1 MRFWI
6 AFALPL
12 LANDPFL
19 QWMDRI
25 AQKQLDERASRM
37 AAITTPE
44 QVKRRQADI
53 KSKLLDIIGGLPDY
67 KGPLQ
72 ARITGVI
79 NADGYAIEKVLFQS
93 LPGYYVTANVYRPLA
108 KARYPAVLL
117 QSGHTQEG
125 KPEPQIAA
133 ANLALQGYVAMT
145 FDPVGQGEREQT
157 YVPMLGRAL
166 SGGSV
171 NEHLAMG
178 AQAIWMNQSVVRY
191 FVHDARRAIDYLIS
205 RADVDANAIGAA
217 GCSGAGALTT
227 YTATLDDRVK
237 AAAPACFLMTY
248 RSLFSGP
255 TTDSEMSPPMFV
267 ASGLDQA
274 DMYIM
279 AAPKPWL
286 LMATEEDYFPPV
298 SARPVYEEAR
308 RFFEI
313 LKAPENL
320 RFHVGP
326 GPHGTPVESRTEIYR
341 WMAKWLRNSNA
352 PVQERPVK
360 QYTNLEL
367 RVTRTGNVADE
378 PGSRRLH
385 EILREELL
393 KKRKPASREE
403 LRAELK
409 RLGVAAPGAP
419 AVKTN
424 GDEIVFDVE
433 PGVPVRAKL
442 YVPSAPGRKP
452 AVIIVE
458 DKPMP
463 QPLFVSRTRPT
474 APLAEALYK
483 QGHIVLELEPRDS
496 PLQTESRAFVGN
508 WLANTRAN
516 LIGLNLPAM
525 RARDILR
532 GVDLLEAREDVS
544 EIRGAARG
552 VKGIWLLMAAAVDA
566 RLKKV
571 WVDRTPHS
579 VLAAYDRPLG
589 QFFNDALIPG
599 FALHH
604 DFGDFVEPQR
614 LLWSDPTDWMNRV
627 VPLGAA
633 YRYRYTGEPDDAL
646 ITEFLSKDSL
656 FPPRAA
662 VYTP

>member
-1 MRFWI
+1 MRLLFL
-6 AFALPL
+6 AASLTLHAQDPL
-12 LANDPFL
+12 L
-19 QWMDRI
+19 QWMDRV
-25 AQKQLDERASRM
+25 AQQQLDSRAKLT
-37 AAITTPE
+37 AAIQTPE
-44 QVKRRQADI
+44 QVKQRQAQI
-53 KSKLLDIIGGLPDY
+53 KTKLLELIGGLPDY
-67 KGPLQ
+67 KGPLH
-72 ARITGVI
+72 ARVTGVL
-79 NADGYAIEKVLFQS
+79 NADGYVIERVLFQS
-93 LPGYYVTANVYRPLA
+93 LPGYYVTANVYRPIN
-108 KARYPAVLL
+108 KGRYPAVLL

-125 KPEPQIAA
+125 KPEPQVAA

-157 YVPMLGRAL
+157 YLPMLGRAL

-178 AQAIWMNQSVVRY
+178 AQNIWMNQSVVRY

-248 RSLFSGP
+248 RALFSGP
-255 TTDSEMSPPMFV
+255 TTDSEMSPPMFI

-279 AAPKPWL
+279 SAPKPWL
-286 LMATEEDYFPPV
+286 LMATEEDYFPPKT
-298 SARPVYEEAR
+298 ARPVYEEAR

-313 LKAPENL
+313 LKAPDRL

-326 GPHGTPVESRTEIYR
+326 GPHGTPVESREEIYR
-341 WMAKWLRNSNA
+341 WMAKWLRNGNG
-352 PVQERPVK
+352 QTKERPVK

-367 RVTRTGNVADE
+367 RVTKSGSVADE

-385 EILREELL
+385 EILKEDLL
-393 KKRKPASREE
+393 KKRKPASRDE

-409 RLGVAAPGAP
+409 RLGVTAPGAP
-419 AVKTN
+419 IVTTN
-424 GDEIVFDVE
+424 GGESVFDVE
-433 PGVPVRAKL
+433 PGVPIRARL
-442 YVPSAPGRKP
+442 YVPNTPGRKP

-474 APLAEALYK
+474 EPLAEALY
-483 QGHIVLELEPRDS
+483 QQHHIVLELEPRDS
-496 PLQTESRAFVGN
+496 PLQVESRAFTGN
-508 WLANTRAN
+508 WLANGRAN

-532 GVDLLEAREDVS
+532 AVDLLEARGDVG
-544 EIRGAARG
+544 EIRAAARG
-552 VKGIWLLMAAAVDA
+552 VKGIWLLMAAAVDP

-571 WVDRTPHS
+571 WVDRTPYS
-579 VLAAYDRPLG
+579 VLAAYDRPIG
-589 QFFNDALIPG
+589 NFFFDALIPG
-599 FALHH
+599 FALKH
-604 DFGDFVEPQR
+604 DFSDFVEPSR
-614 LLWSDPTDWMNRV
+614 VIWSDPTDWMNRV
-627 VPLGAA
+627 VSLGAP
-633 YRYRYTGEPDDAL
+633 YRYRYTGEPDDAT
-646 ITEFLSKDSL
+646 IEAFLK
-656 FPPRAA
+656 
-662 VYTP
+662 

>member
-1 MRFWI
+1 MRLLFL
-6 AFALPL
+6 AASLTLHAQDPL
-12 LANDPFL
+12 L
-19 QWMDRI
+19 QWMDRV
-25 AQKQLDERASRM
+25 AQQQLDSRAKLT
-37 AAITTPE
+37 AAIQTPE
-44 QVKRRQADI
+44 QVKQRQAQI
-53 KSKLLDIIGGLPDY
+53 KTKLLELIGGLPDY
-67 KGPLQ
+67 KGPLH
-72 ARITGVI
+72 ARVTGVL
-79 NADGYAIEKVLFQS
+79 NADGYVIERVLFQS
-93 LPGYYVTANVYRPLA
+93 LPGYYVTANVYRPIN
-108 KARYPAVLL
+108 KGRYPAVLL

-125 KPEPQIAA
+125 KPEPQVAA

-157 YVPMLGRAL
+157 YLPMLGRAL

-178 AQAIWMNQSVVRY
+178 AQNIWMNQSVVRY

-248 RSLFSGP
+248 RALFSGP
-255 TTDSEMSPPMFV
+255 TTDSEMSPPMFI

-279 AAPKPWL
+279 SAPKPWL
-286 LMATEEDYFPPV
+286 LMATEEDYFPPKT
-298 SARPVYEEAR
+298 ARPVYEEAR

-313 LKAPENL
+313 LKAPDRL

-326 GPHGTPVESRTEIYR
+326 GPHGTPVESREEIYR
-341 WMAKWLRNSNA
+341 WMAKWLRNGNG
-352 PVQERPVK
+352 QTKERPVK

-367 RVTRTGNVADE
+367 RVTKSGSVADE

-385 EILREELL
+385 EILKEDLL
-393 KKRKPASREE
+393 KKRKPASRDE

-409 RLGVAAPGAP
+409 RLGVTAPGAP
-419 AVKTN
+419 IVTTN
-424 GDEIVFDVE
+424 GGESVFDVE
-433 PGVPVRAKL
+433 PGVPIRARL
-442 YVPSAPGRKP
+442 YVPNTPGRKP

-474 APLAEALYK
+474 APLAEALY
-483 QGHIVLELEPRDS
+483 QQHHIVLELEPRDS
-496 PLQTESRAFVGN
+496 PLQVESRAFTGN
-508 WLANTRAN
+508 WLANGRAN

-532 GVDLLEAREDVS
+532 AVDLLEARGDVG
-544 EIRGAARG
+544 EIRAAARG
-552 VKGIWLLMAAAVDA
+552 VKGIWLLMAAAVDP

-571 WVDRTPHS
+571 WVDRTPYS
-579 VLAAYDRPLG
+579 VLAAYDRPIG
-589 QFFNDALIPG
+589 NFFFDALIPG
-599 FALHH
+599 FALKH
-604 DFGDFVEPQR
+604 DFSDFVEPSR
-614 LLWSDPTDWMNRV
+614 VIWSDPTDWMNRV
-627 VPLGAA
+627 VSLGAP
-633 YRYRYTGEPDDAL
+633 YRYRYTGEPDDAT
-646 ITEFLSKDSL
+646 IEAFLK
-656 FPPRAA
+656 
-662 VYTP
+662 

>member
-1 MRFWI
+1 MRLWI
-6 AFALPL
+6 AFAAVAAFSQQDPL
-12 LANDPFL
+12 L

-37 AAITTPE
+37 AAIRTPE
-44 QVKRRQADI
+44 QVRQRQAQI
-53 KSKLLDIIGGLPDY
+53 KAKLLEIIGGLPDY
-67 KGPLQ
+67 NGPLH
-72 ARITGVI
+72 ARVTGVI
-79 NADGYAIEKVLFQS
+79 TAEGYVIEKLLFQS
-93 LPGYYVTANVYRPLA
+93 LPGYYVTANVYRPLP
-108 KARYPAVLL
+108 KGRYPAVLL

-157 YVPMLGRAL
+157 YLPMLGRAL

-178 AQAIWMNQSVVRY
+178 AQNIWMNQSVVRY
-191 FVHDARRAIDYLIS
+191 FVNDARRAIDYLVS
-205 RADVDANAIGAA
+205 RPDVDANAIGAA

-227 YTATLDDRVK
+227 YTAALDDRVK

-248 RSLFSGP
+248 RALFSGP
-255 TTDSEMSPPMFV
+255 TTDSEMSPPMFI
-267 ASGLDQA
+267 ASGLDQS
-274 DMYIM
+274 DMYILS
-279 AAPKPWL
+279 APKPWL
-286 LMATEEDYFPPV
+286 LMATQEDYFPPV

-313 LKAPENL
+313 LNAPEKL
-320 RFHVGP
+320 HFHVGP

-341 WMAKWLRNSNA
+341 WMAKWLKNSNV
-352 PVQERPVK
+352 PVEEKPVK

-367 RVTRTGNVADE
+367 RVTRSGNVADE

-385 EILREELL
+385 EILKEELL

-409 RLGVAAPGAP
+409 RLGVTAPGAP
-419 AVKTN
+419 IVKTN

-442 YVPSAPGRKP
+442 YVPPGQGKKP

-474 APLAEALYK
+474 APLAEALFK
-483 QGHIVLELEPRDS
+483 QGHIVLEMEPRDS
-496 PLQTESRAFVGN
+496 PLQVESRAFVGN

-532 GVDLLEAREDVS
+532 GVDLLEARGDVS

-552 VKGIWLLMAAAVDA
+552 VKGVWLLMAAAVDQ
-566 RLKKV
+566 RLKRV

-579 VLAAYDRPLG
+579 VLAAYDRPIG
-589 QFFNDALIPG
+589 QFFQDALIPG
-599 FALHH
+599 FALRY
-604 DFGDFVEPQR
+604 DFSDLVEPHR
-614 LLWSDPTDWMNRV
+614 LLWSDPTDWMNRIV
-627 VPLGAA
+627 SLKNS
-633 YRYRYTGEPDDAL
+633 YRYRYIGETDDAL
-646 ITEFLSKDSL
+646 IDVF
-656 FPPRAA
+656 AA
-662 VYTP
+662 R

>member
-1 MRFWI
+1 MRLLFL
-6 AFALPL
+6 AASLTLHAQDPL
-12 LANDPFL
+12 L
-19 QWMDRI
+19 QWMDRV
-25 AQKQLDERASRM
+25 AQQQLDSRAKLT
-37 AAITTPE
+37 AAIQTPE
-44 QVKRRQADI
+44 QVKQRQARI
-53 KSKLLDIIGGLPDY
+53 KTKLLEIIGGLPDY
-67 KGPLQ
+67 KGPLH
-72 ARITGVI
+72 ARVTGVL
-79 NADGYAIEKVLFQS
+79 NADGYVIERVLFQS
-93 LPGYYVTANVYRPLA
+93 LPGYYVTANVYRPID
-108 KARYPAVLL
+108 KGRYPAVLL

-125 KPEPQIAA
+125 KPEPQVAA

-157 YVPMLGRAL
+157 YLPMLGRAL

-178 AQAIWMNQSVVRY
+178 AQNIWMNQSVVRY

-227 YTATLDDRVK
+227 YTATLDDRIK

-248 RSLFSGP
+248 RALFSGP
-255 TTDSEMSPPMFV
+255 TTDSEMGPPMFI

-279 AAPKPWL
+279 SAPKPWL
-286 LMATEEDYFPPV
+286 LMATEEDYFPPKT
-298 SARPVYEEAR
+298 ARPVYEEAR

-313 LKAPENL
+313 LKAPDRL

-326 GPHGTPVESRTEIYR
+326 GPHGTPVESREEIYR
-341 WMAKWLRNSNA
+341 WMAKWLRNGNG
-352 PVQERPVK
+352 QTKERPVK

-367 RVTRTGNVADE
+367 RVTKSGNVADE
-378 PGSRRLH
+378 PGNRRLH
-385 EILREELL
+385 EILKEDLL
-393 KKRKPASREE
+393 KKRKPASRDE

-409 RLGVAAPGAP
+409 RLGVTAPGAP
-419 AVKTN
+419 IVTTK

-433 PGVPVRAKL
+433 PGVPVRARL
-442 YVPSAPGRKP
+442 YVPNTPGRKP

-474 APLAEALYK
+474 APLAEALY
-483 QGHIVLELEPRDS
+483 QQRHIVLELEPRDS
-496 PLQTESRAFVGN
+496 PLQVESRAFTGN
-508 WLANTRAN
+508 WLANGRAN

-532 GVDLLEAREDVS
+532 AVDLLEARGDVG
-544 EIRGAARG
+544 EIRAAARG
-552 VKGIWLLMAAAVDA
+552 VKGIWLLMAAAVDP

-579 VLAAYDRPLG
+579 VLAAYDRPIG
-589 QFFNDALIPG
+589 NFFFDALIPG
-599 FALHH
+599 FALRH
-604 DFGDFVEPQR
+604 DFSDFVEPSR
-614 LLWSDPTDWMNRV
+614 VIWSDPTDWMNRV
-627 VPLGAA
+627 VSLGAP
-633 YRYRYTGEPDDAL
+633 YRYRYTGEPDDAT
-646 ITEFLSKDSL
+646 IEAFLK
-656 FPPRAA
+656 
-662 VYTP
+662 

>member
-1 MRFWI
+1 MRRPALFL
-6 AFALPL
+6 FAAAATFAQP
-12 LANDPFL
+12 DPFL
-19 QWMDRI
+19 RWMDGI
-25 AQKQLDERASRM
+25 AQRQLDERASRL

-44 QVKRRQADI
+44 QVRQRQAEI
-53 KSKLLDIIGGLPDY
+53 KAKLLEIIGGLPDY
-67 KGPLQ
+67 NGPLH

-108 KARYPAVLL
+108 KGRYPAVLL

-157 YVPMLGRAL
+157 YLPMLGRAL

-191 FVHDARRAIDYLIS
+191 FVHDARRAIDYLVS
-205 RADVDANAIGAA
+205 RGDVDASAIGAA
-217 GCSGAGALTT
+217 GCSGAGALTS
-227 YTATLDDRVK
+227 YTAALDDRVK

-248 RSLFSGP
+248 RALFSGP
-255 TTDSEMSPPMFV
+255 TTDSEMSPPLFI

-274 DMYIM
+274 DMYILS
-279 AAPKPWL
+279 ATKPWL

-308 RFFEI
+308 RIFAI
-313 LKAPENL
+313 LGAPEKI

-341 WMAKWLRNSNA
+341 WMAKWLRNGA
-352 PVQERPVK
+352 GDATERPVR

-367 RVTRTGNVADE
+367 RVTKSGNVADE

-385 EILREELL
+385 EILREELTR
-393 KKRKPASREE
+393 KRKPASRDE
-403 LRAELK
+403 LRAELQ
-409 RLGVAAPGAP
+409 RLGVVAPGVP

-433 PGVPVRAKL
+433 PGVPVRGRL

-452 AVIIVE
+452 AVLLIE

-483 QGHIVLELEPRDS
+483 QGHIVLEMEPRDS
-496 PLQTESRAFVGN
+496 PLQVESRAFVGN

-532 GVDLLEAREDVS
+532 GVDLLAAREDVS

-579 VLAAYDRPLG
+579 VMAAYDRPIG
-589 QFFNDALIPG
+589 QFLTDALIPG
-599 FALHH
+599 FALRYE
-604 DFGDFVEPQR
+604 FGDFVEPER

-627 VPLGAA
+627 VPLGGA
-633 YRYRYTGEPDDAL
+633 YRYRYTGESDDAL
-646 ITEFLSKDSL
+646 IDAFTG
-656 FPPRAA
+656 R
-662 VYTP
+662 TRR